1 MTDIELLCLC
11 LIIFSLVVVCLYISL
26 YQRISEIKHEI
37 SDVIYG
43 EIFRANNTINK
54 IQEIQDISEAD
65 IDKLYQEV
73 NKVSS
78 RYDEYVKLFTETRTE
93 FNKIKMML
101 LTLKEKE

>member
-1 MTDIELLCLC
+1 MWYMARYLEQ
-11 LIIFSLVVVCLYISL
+11 IILSI
-26 YQRISEIKHEI
+26 
-37 SDVIYG
+37 
-43 EIFRANNTINK
+43 K

>member
-11 LIIFSLVVVCLYISL
+11 LIIFSLVTICLYITL
-26 YQRISEIKHEI
+26 YQRISKIKDEICDI
-37 SDVIYG
+37 IYV
-43 EIFRANNTINK
+43 EVFNSINK

-73 NKVSS
+73 NKTAS